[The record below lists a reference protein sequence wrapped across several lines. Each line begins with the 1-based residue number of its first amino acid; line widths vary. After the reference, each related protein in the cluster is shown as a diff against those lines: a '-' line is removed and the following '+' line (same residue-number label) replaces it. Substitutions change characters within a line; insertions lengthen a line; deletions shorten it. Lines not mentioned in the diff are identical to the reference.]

1 MKKNRKGFTLIE
13 LLVVIAIIGLL
24 STLAIVSLN
33 SARQKSRDTKREA
46 DIRTIQSAVEL
57 CTNEAGSPP
66 AVAASWAGML
76 AQPCGSTT
84 LGSFLSSS
92 SMPMPPQ
99 TTCDADG
106 AGGAIP
112 TGDCYVYCVNGN
124 NYLLAANNIEA
135 SSAISGDLDAT
146 VGYTTAQCMT
156 SAGAPGADIVAGYCG
171 DGTPSVF
178 CLGK

>member
-33 SARQKSRDTKREA
+33 TARQKSRDTKRMA
-46 DIRTIQSAVEL
+46 DIRTLQSAVEL

-66 AVAASWAGML
+66 AVPANWAGML
-76 AQPCGSTT
+76 AVTCGTT
-84 LGSFLSSS
+84 TFGSFLSSS

-99 TTCDADG
+99 TTCATPVG
-106 AGGAIP
+106 ANP
-112 TGDCYVYCVNGN
+112 TGDCYVYCVNGAS
-124 NYLLAANNIEA
+124 YLLGANDIEANNP
-135 SSAISGDLDAT
+135 ISGDLDAT
-146 VGYTTAQCMT
+146 VGYTAAQCMT
-156 SAGAPGADIVAGYCG
+156 SVGTAPGQAVASGWCA